1 MRLIEVDEP
10 DLWEPSSS
18 DLVTKIR
25 PTIPQY
31 DYIYS
36 QAKFPAF
43 VAGFGAGKT
52 EAAILRCIFGLL
64 ANPTCNRGFYEPTYD
79 LIRMIAWPRFEQIL
93 TELNLPYRLTKSP
106 TNQIHVEGCGH
117 IFFRSM
123 DNSTRIIGYEHA
135 DADIDELDT
144 LKKDDAAYVWR
155 QILSRNRQHKP
166 NGGLNTIGVTTTPE
180 GFRFVYE
187 TWKRDPK
194 EGYEIIQAPTASN
207 PHLPVGY
214 IDSLRDAYPDNLLDA
229 YLEGKFVNLISGTVY
244 NSYDRTSHASSETIR
259 KDEPLFIG
267 CDFNVTKQ
275 AATVYVQR
283 EGGRVWHCVEELIN
297 MYDTPEMID
306 LIKSKYAGH
315 QIFVYP
321 DASGSA
327 RKTVNASMSDIA
339 LLQQAGFTVRARK
352 SNPPVRD
359 RIMATNAAFEAGRIR
374 INANAC
380 PTVASCLE
388 QQVYRNGE
396 PDKTSGVDHQNDATT
411 YPIAYEMPILR
422 PVANVDFNFAL

>member
-1 MRLIEVDEP
+1 
-10 DLWEPSSS
+10 
-18 DLVTKIR
+18 
-25 PTIPQY
+25 
-31 DYIYS
+31 
-36 QAKFPAF
+36 
-43 VAGFGAGKT
+43 
-52 EAAILRCIFGLL
+52 
-64 ANPTCNRGFYEPTYD
+64 
-79 LIRMIAWPRFEQIL
+79 
-93 TELNLPYRLTKSP
+93 
-106 TNQIHVEGCGH
+106 
-117 IFFRSM
+117 
-123 DNSTRIIGYEHA
+123 
-135 DADIDELDT
+135 
-144 LKKDDAAYVWR
+144 
-155 QILSRNRQHKP
+155 
-166 NGGLNTIGVTTTPE
+166 LNTIGVTTTPE

-207 PHLPVGY
+207 PHLPAGY

-229 YLEGKFVNLISGTVY
+229 YLEGRFVNLISGTVY

-339 LLQQAGFTVRARK
+339 LLQQAGFTVRAKK
-352 SNPPVRD
+352 SNPAVRD
-359 RIMATNAAFEAGRIR
+359 RIMATNAALEAGRIR

-396 PDKTSGVDHQNDATT
+396 PDKTTGVDHQNDATT